1 MLNNFLL
8 VKRKRKQ
15 ALEKET
21 TKGHSVVTNA
31 KQFTA
36 AFLEHTGQTGMKRE
50 KKRKCLVL
58 NYILDINLLFSIFTK
73 IMINRNDLSGSK

>member
-1 MLNNFLL
+1 M
-8 VKRKRKQ
+8 KRKRKH
-15 ALEKET
+15 APEKET
-21 TKGHSVVTNA
+21 TKGHSMVTNA

-36 AFLEHTGQTGMKRE
+36 TFLEHIGQAGMKRE

-58 NYILDINLLFSIFTK
+58 KYILDVNLLFSIFTK